1 MSETSVAG
9 PSSGTDLPCVLIVD
23 DDAVTRRFVRAVLE
37 GLGLRIEEASD
48 GERGLALAQELNP
61 NVVILDVTMPGLSG
75 VEVAR
80 RLQGD
85 AKVLMLTG
93 VDDPDVEVEAG
104 AAGASAYLVKPF
116 SPRELLDTIEQLVGA
131 LDLPDEDVARTQ
143 SAAVEAGER
152 QLLIAAE
159 ELSDSMRRERER
171 SARLEET
178 LDELRH
184 AYLETVRSLAYVVES
199 KDAYTG
205 QHLERCRV
213 YGMALLREMRLDQ
226 ELREAEYGFLLH
238 DAGKV
243 GVSERILNKPGP
255 LTATEWRIMR
265 THPLIGYQ
273 MVGGIPFL
281 RAAAEVVRYH
291 HEMFDGS
298 GYPEGLRGAG
308 IPLAARVFS
317 IVDAFDAMTTD
328 RPYREAFPLE
338 QAASELE
345 KMAGTQFDPEIVEV
359 FVPMCERLLPS
370 SSRAAG

>member
-1 MSETSVAG
+1 MSARVSAAE
-9 PSSGTDLPCVLIVD
+9 PSPSRPCVLIVD
-23 DDAVTRRFVRAVLE
+23 DDPVTRRFVRAVLE
-37 GLGLRIEEASD
+37 GLGLRIEEAET
-48 GERGLALAQELNP
+48 GERGVELAEQLSPDL
-61 NVVILDVTMPGLSG
+61 VVLDVTMPGMSG
-75 VEVAR
+75 VDAAR
-80 RLQGD
+80 RLRGGT
-85 AKVLMLTG
+85 KVLMLTG
-93 VDDPDVEVEAG
+93 VDDPDVEAEAEG
-104 AAGASAYLVKPF
+104 AGASAYLVKPF
-116 SPRELLDTIEQLVGA
+116 SPRELLTTIEELVGE
-131 LDLPDEDVARTQ
+131 LTPPDDGVASTAT
-143 SAAVEAGER
+143 AAMEAGER

-159 ELSDSMRRERER
+159 ELSDSFRRERER

-178 LDELRH
+178 LGELRH
-184 AYLETVRSLAYVVES
+184 AYLETVRSLAYVVEA

-213 YGMALLREMRLDQ
+213 YGMSLLREMRLDR
-226 ELREAEYGFLLH
+226 ELGEAEYGFLLH

-255 LTATEWRIMR
+255 LSTAEWRVMR

-281 RAAAEVVRYH
+281 QAAAEVVRYH

-298 GYPEGLRGAG
+298 GYPEGLKGTG

-328 RPYREAFPLE
+328 RPYREALSLD

-345 KMAGTQFDPEIVEV
+345 KMAGTQFDPEVVRV
-359 FVPMCERLLPS
+359 FAPMCERLLPS
-370 SSRAAG
+370 SSRR